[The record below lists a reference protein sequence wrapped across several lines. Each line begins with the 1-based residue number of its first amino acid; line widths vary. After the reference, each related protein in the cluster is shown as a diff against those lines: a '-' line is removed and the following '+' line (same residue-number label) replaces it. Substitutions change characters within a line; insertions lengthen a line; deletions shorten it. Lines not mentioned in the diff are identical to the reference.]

1 MRGDAAAAGFMLITS
16 MLLLAAVGYGIGSF
30 VDLAVPAGVAGLF
43 IGVFV
48 GLGLVYARFRTL

>member
-1 MRGDAAAAGFMLITS
+1 MSGDAAAAGFLLIGS

-30 VDLAVPAGVAGLF
+30 VGLAVPGGVVGLF
-43 IGVFV
+43 IGVFA